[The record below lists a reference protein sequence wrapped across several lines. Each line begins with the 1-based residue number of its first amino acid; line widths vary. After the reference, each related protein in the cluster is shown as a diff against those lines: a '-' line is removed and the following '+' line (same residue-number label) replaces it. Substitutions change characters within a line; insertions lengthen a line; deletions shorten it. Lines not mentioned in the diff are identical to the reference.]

1 MFIFIFS
8 YFEVLN
14 NAGIKITTLIIMT
27 ALTGLGM
34 LLAYP
39 TITISAQENMTN
51 TDQNMTNTDQN
62 MTNTNQNMTN
72 TDQNMTALGSGTISG
87 ASKRIWLTQNHI

>member
-1 MFIFIFS
+1 M
-8 YFEVLN
+8 
-14 NAGIKITTLIIMT
+14 TT
-27 ALTGLGM
+27 LTGLGI

-62 MTNTNQNMTN
+62 MTNT
-72 TDQNMTALGSGTISG
+72 DQNMSALGYGIISG
-87 ASKRIWLTQNHI
+87 AGRGAS

>member
-27 ALTGLGM
+27 ALTGLGI

-51 TDQNMTNTDQN
+51 TDQNMT
-62 MTNTNQNMTN
+62 
-72 TDQNMTALGSGTISG
+72 ALGFGTISSAGRG
-87 ASKRIWLTQNHI
+87 AS

>member
-1 MFIFIFS
+1 M
-8 YFEVLN
+8 N

-27 ALTGLGM
+27 ALTGLWM

-39 TITISAQENMTN
+39 TITISAQENITN

-62 MTNTNQNMTN
+62 MTNT
-72 TDQNMTALGSGTISG
+72 DQNMNALGSGTISSANRG
-87 ASKRIWLTQNHI
+87 SS

>member
-51 TDQNMTNTDQN
+51 TDQNMT
-62 MTNTNQNMTN
+62 
-72 TDQNMTALGSGTISG
+72 ALGSGTISG
-87 ASKRIWLTQNHI
+87 ANRGSS

>member
-1 MFIFIFS
+1 
-8 YFEVLN
+8 
-14 NAGIKITTLIIMT
+14 MT
-27 ALTGLGM
+27 ALTGLGI

-62 MTNTNQNMTN
+62 MTNTDQNMTN
-72 TDQNMTALGSGTISG
+72 TDQNMTELGFGTISG
-87 ASKRIWLTQNHI
+87 GARGTS

>member
-1 MFIFIFS
+1 M
-8 YFEVLN
+8 N
-14 NAGIKITTLIIMT
+14 NGGIKITALIIIT

-62 MTNTNQNMTN
+62 MT
-72 TDQNMTALGSGTISG
+72 ALGFGTISG
-87 ASKRIWLTQNHI
+87 AGRGAG

>member
-1 MFIFIFS
+1 M
-8 YFEVLN
+8 
-14 NAGIKITTLIIMT
+14 TT
-27 ALTGLGM
+27 LTGLWM

-62 MTNTNQNMTN
+62 MT
-72 TDQNMTALGSGTISG
+72 ALGFGTISG
-87 ASKRIWLTQNHI
+87 AGRGAG

>member
-1 MFIFIFS
+1 MD
-8 YFEVLN
+8 
-14 NAGIKITTLIIMT
+14 IKITTLIIIT

-62 MTNTNQNMTN
+62 ITGL
-72 TDQNMTALGSGTISG
+72 DFGIISG
-87 ASKRIWLTQNHI
+87 AGRGAG

>member
-14 NAGIKITTLIIMT
+14 KTSIKIMTIIIMT
-27 ALTGLGM
+27 ALTGLGI

-62 MTNTNQNMTN
+62 TTE
-72 TDQNMTALGSGTISG
+72 LGFGTISG
-87 ASKRIWLTQNHI
+87 ANRGTL

>member
-1 MFIFIFS
+1 
-8 YFEVLN
+8 LN
-14 NAGIKITTLIIMT
+14 NSDIKITTLIIMM

-51 TDQNMTNTDQN
+51 A
-62 MTNTNQNMTN
+62 
-72 TDQNMTALGSGTISG
+72 DQNMTALGSGTISG
-87 ASKRIWLTQNHI
+87 ASRGTS

>member
-1 MFIFIFS
+1 MFIFILL

-14 NAGIKITTLIIMT
+14 NASIKITTLIIMT
-27 ALTGLGM
+27 ALMGLGM

-51 TDQNMTNTDQN
+51 T
-62 MTNTNQNMTN
+62 NQNMTN
-72 TDQNMTALGSGTISG
+72 IDQNMTSLGFGTISG
-87 ASKRIWLTQNHI
+87 AGRGAG

>member
-1 MFIFIFS
+1 
-8 YFEVLN
+8 LN
-14 NAGIKITTLIIMT
+14 NAGIKITTLIIMM
-27 ALTGLGM
+27 ALTGLAI

-62 MTNTNQNMTN
+62 MT
-72 TDQNMTALGSGTISG
+72 ALGSGTISG
-87 ASKRIWLTQNHI
+87 ASRGTS

>member
-1 MFIFIFS
+1 MFS

-14 NAGIKITTLIIMT
+14 NAGIKITTLIIIT
-27 ALTGLGM
+27 ALTGLGI
-34 LLAYP
+34 LLAYS

-62 MTNTNQNMTN
+62 MT
-72 TDQNMTALGSGTISG
+72 ALGFGTISG
-87 ASKRIWLTQNHI
+87 AGRGAG

>member
-1 MFIFIFS
+1 
-8 YFEVLN
+8 LN
-14 NAGIKITTLIIMT
+14 NAGIKITTLIIIT
-27 ALTGLGM
+27 TLTGLGI

-62 MTNTNQNMTN
+62 MT
-72 TDQNMTALGSGTISG
+72 ALGFGTISG
-87 ASKRIWLTQNHI
+87 AGRGAG

>member
-27 ALTGLGM
+27 TLTGIGM
-34 LLAYP
+34 LLASP

-51 TDQNMTNTDQN
+51 TDQNMT
-62 MTNTNQNMTN
+62 
-72 TDQNMTALGSGTISG
+72 ALGSGTISG
-87 ASKRIWLTQNHI
+87 VGRGGG

>member
-1 MFIFIFS
+1 MFS

-14 NAGIKITTLIIMT
+14 NAGIKITTLIIIT
-27 ALTGLGM
+27 TLTGLGI

-62 MTNTNQNMTN
+62 MT
-72 TDQNMTALGSGTISG
+72 ALGFGTISG
-87 ASKRIWLTQNHI
+87 AGRGAG

>member
-1 MFIFIFS
+1 MFIFIFL
-8 YFEVLN
+8 YLEVLS
-14 NAGIKITTLIIMT
+14 NACIKITTLIIMT
-27 ALTGLGM
+27 TLTGLWM

-62 MTNTNQNMTN
+62 MT
-72 TDQNMTALGSGTISG
+72 ALGFGTISG
-87 ASKRIWLTQNHI
+87 AGRGAG

>member
-1 MFIFIFS
+1 M
-8 YFEVLN
+8 VLN

-27 ALTGLGM
+27 TLTSLWM

-62 MTNTNQNMTN
+62 MTNT
-72 TDQNMTALGSGTISG
+72 DQNMTALGFGTISG
-87 ASKRIWLTQNHI
+87 AGRGAG

>member
-1 MFIFIFS
+1 M
-8 YFEVLN
+8 
-14 NAGIKITTLIIMT
+14 TT
-27 ALTGLGM
+27 LTGLWM

-62 MTNTNQNMTN
+62 MTNT
-72 TDQNMTALGSGTISG
+72 DQNMTELGFGTISG
-87 ASKRIWLTQNHI
+87 GARGTS

>member
-14 NAGIKITTLIIMT
+14 NASIKIMTIIIMT
-27 ALTGLGM
+27 ALTGLGI

-62 MTNTNQNMTN
+62 MTNTDQNMTN
-72 TDQNMTALGSGTISG
+72 TDQNITGLAFGIISG
-87 ASKRIWLTQNHI
+87 AGRGAS

>member
-1 MFIFIFS
+1 
-8 YFEVLN
+8 
-14 NAGIKITTLIIMT
+14 MT
-27 ALTGLGM
+27 ALTGLWM

-62 MTNTNQNMTN
+62 ITGL
-72 TDQNMTALGSGTISG
+72 DFGIISG
-87 ASKRIWLTQNHI
+87 AGRGAG

>member
-14 NAGIKITTLIIMT
+14 NAGIKITTLIIIT

-51 TDQNMTNTDQN
+51 TDDQN
-62 MTNTNQNMTN
+62 MTI
-72 TDQNMTALGSGTISG
+72 LGSGTISG
-87 ASKRIWLTQNHI
+87 AGRGTG

>member
-1 MFIFIFS
+1 MFIFILL

-14 NAGIKITTLIIMT
+14 NAGIKITTLIIIT
-27 ALTGLGM
+27 ALMGLGM

-51 TDQNMTNTDQN
+51 TNQN

-72 TDQNMTALGSGTISG
+72 INQNMTSLGFGTISG
-87 ASKRIWLTQNHI
+87 AGRGAG

>member
-1 MFIFIFS
+1 M
-8 YFEVLN
+8 
-14 NAGIKITTLIIMT
+14 M

-51 TDQNMTNTDQN
+51 A
-62 MTNTNQNMTN
+62 
-72 TDQNMTALGSGTISG
+72 DQNMTALGSGTISG
-87 ASKRIWLTQNHI
+87 ASRGTS

>member
-1 MFIFIFS
+1 M
-8 YFEVLN
+8 
-14 NAGIKITTLIIMT
+14 M

-51 TDQNMTNTDQN
+51 ADQNMTNA
-62 MTNTNQNMTN
+62 
-72 TDQNMTALGSGTISG
+72 DQNMTALGSGTISG
-87 ASKRIWLTQNHI
+87 ASRGTS

>member
-1 MFIFIFS
+1 MFIFILL

-14 NAGIKITTLIIMT
+14 NASIKITTLIIMM
-27 ALTGLGM
+27 ALMGLGM

-51 TDQNMTNTDQN
+51 T
-62 MTNTNQNMTN
+62 NQNMTN
-72 TDQNMTALGSGTISG
+72 IDQNMTSLGFGTISG
-87 ASKRIWLTQNHI
+87 AGRGAG